1 MENME
6 NWVWEDMNL
15 DSADDVA
22 EYILAYHAFRVGKH
36 RVVIAICKDGDTS
49 FTVNGACDAE
59 GNVSPIEGG
68 RILLGLL
75 KAWPRLLDSAKSAEV
90 TPFCY
95 PTETDGLACKR
106 VQMFL
111 KVGFC
116 PPSEDGRMTY
126 A

>member
-1 MENME
+1 
-6 NWVWEDMNL
+6 MNL
-15 DSADDVA
+15 DSAQDID
-22 EYILAYHAFRVGKH
+22 EYILAYYAFHVNRH
-36 RVVIAICKDGDTS
+36 RVLIFICKDGDTA

-68 RILLGLL
+68 RILMGLL
-75 KAWPRLLDSAKSAEV
+75 RAWPRLLEQAKELGV

-95 PTETDGLACKR
+95 PTETDGLAGKR

-111 KVGFC
+111 KAGFC